1 MLEIDHVSFAYAD
14 AHGHALTDVTLT
26 VNPGER
32 VVVLGANGSGKST
45 LARVANGS
53 ARPLSGSVRVDG
65 EKDGAL
71 VRRVG
76 YVRQDPTSQLV
87 SARVFDEVAFGPA
100 NLGLTRQEVVSRAN
114 EALERCRIEKLADRG
129 TAGLSGGQ
137 QQLVAIAGVVA
148 MRPRYLVLDEICSH
162 LDPLARSEV
171 EGLVDSLVSDGVGV
185 LEMAHDVRSVLCATR
200 VVVLDGGCVV
210 WEGTPGEL
218 LGPENTPRTAL
229 LDDDPCAR
237 AISVAARAGADIS
250 ACADPDA
257 LAAFAGAQGLESEV
271 LEALGS
277 REAAAATLAGHVLS
291 LAGATVDYDSIRAL
305 DEATFE
311 ASCGV
316 TLVAGLSGSGKTTAA
331 CALAGVLEL
340 GSGAA
345 LLDGVA
351 VRPGSVGLAFQRS
364 EDQLFA
370 DTVADDIAFG
380 PRNAGAGEAEVSA
393 AVARAAGEMGLSEEL
408 LARSPFSLSGGQRR
422 RAALA
427 GLIALDYGAFV
438 FDEPSAGLDARGC
451 RLLRELVSG
460 LAQRGAS
467 VVLVTHAVGEW
478 LPVADR
484 VVMLRDG
491 RVASSCDA
499 ADAWSRTAPYAFAG
513 LPAPYEVRVRELLG
527 GRSA

>member
-1 MLEIDHVSFAYAD
+1 
-14 AHGHALTDVTLT
+14 
-26 VNPGER
+26 
-32 VVVLGANGSGKST
+32 
-45 LARVANGS
+45 
-53 ARPLSGSVRVDG
+53 
-65 EKDGAL
+65 
-71 VRRVG
+71 
-76 YVRQDPTSQLV
+76 
-87 SARVFDEVAFGPA
+87 
-100 NLGLTRQEVVSRAN
+100 
-114 EALERCRIEKLADRG
+114 
-129 TAGLSGGQ
+129 
-137 QQLVAIAGVVA
+137 

-345 LLDGVA
+345 LLDGDA

-499 ADAWSRTAPYAFAG
+499 ADAWSCTAP
-513 LPAPYEVRVRELLG
+513 
-527 GRSA
+527 

>member
-1 MLEIDHVSFAYAD
+1 
-14 AHGHALTDVTLT
+14 
-26 VNPGER
+26 
-32 VVVLGANGSGKST
+32 
-45 LARVANGS
+45 
-53 ARPLSGSVRVDG
+53 
-65 EKDGAL
+65 
-71 VRRVG
+71 
-76 YVRQDPTSQLV
+76 
-87 SARVFDEVAFGPA
+87 
-100 NLGLTRQEVVSRAN
+100 
-114 EALERCRIEKLADRG
+114 
-129 TAGLSGGQ
+129 
-137 QQLVAIAGVVA
+137 

-393 AVARAAGEMGLSEEL
+393 AVARAAGEMGLSEEI